1 MLNWPISKAK
11 NNITNTLWSSPL
23 ISWVDVLL
31 QVWKAHWSYVS
42 KLTNSQRARTPVSL
56 VYFLQ
61 KAKANSK
68 SVTLRLA
75 PLAFVIK
82 PTKIPWTVMR
92 YFSSNTSQLAI
103 EVSFTVSLRLCTP
116 FREVIDPAKLSNET
130 SFKMDIILIC
140 THLLVNQ
147 KAPCSRSTTFRGIQL
162 CDTLTLVVQI
172 KQILRR
178 YKQPPVFFL
187 ISMAHIKA

>member
-1 MLNWPISKAK
+1 M
-11 NNITNTLWSSPL
+11 
-23 ISWVDVLL
+23 
-31 QVWKAHWSYVS
+31 Q
-42 KLTNSQRARTPVSL
+42 
-56 VYFLQ
+56 
-61 KAKANSK
+61 
-68 SVTLRLA
+68 
-75 PLAFVIK
+75 
-82 PTKIPWTVMR
+82 

-103 EVSFTVSLRLCTP
+103 EVSFAVSLRLCTQ

-130 SFKMDIILIC
+130 SFKMDSILIC

-178 YKQPPVFFL
+178 YKQH
-187 ISMAHIKA
+187 MKA

>member
-1 MLNWPISKAK
+1 
-11 NNITNTLWSSPL
+11 
-23 ISWVDVLL
+23 
-31 QVWKAHWSYVS
+31 
-42 KLTNSQRARTPVSL
+42 
-56 VYFLQ
+56 
-61 KAKANSK
+61 
-68 SVTLRLA
+68 
-75 PLAFVIK
+75 
-82 PTKIPWTVMR
+82 MR

-103 EVSFTVSLRLCTP
+103 EVSFAVSLRLCTP

-130 SFKMDIILIC
+130 SFKMDSILIC

-162 CDTLTLVVQI
+162 CHTLTLVVQI

-187 ISMAHIKA
+187 ISMAHIKAYFPSIRPQNNKKDSKIDPSLRRRLIIRENNHARTHARNKRFQLPLIPTANQILWHCSNNQSALQPKSGRSEHKLVRV